1 MTLHVNIASPDLKRC
16 PWNLNLIKNVK
27 DTVVYLT
34 QKVLNLYNISPLFLL
49 NNKCASCL
57 ETTNSYLIKQS
68 FHGYRCK
75 SGIAIFTWR
84 VTWINAF
91 SLFNLLFRNYLE
103 LWRLG
108 ETVQGSG
115 AVGSN
120 LPLSREPVKLIQVSG
135 SNLPLS
141 REPVKLIQGSGSSL
155 PLSWEPVQLIQV
167 SGSNLPLSREPV
179 KLIQV
184 FGSNLPLSREP
195 VKLIQVSGSSL
206 HLSREPVKLI

>member
-1 MTLHVNIASPDLKRC
+1 MLKIL
-16 PWNLNLIKNVK
+16 PFIWL
-27 DTVVYLT
+27 
-34 QKVLNLYNISPLFLL
+34 KVLNLKNISPSFLL
-49 NNKCASCL
+49 SDKCASCL

-68 FHGYRCK
+68 FHGYRCEL
-75 SGIAIFTWR
+75 GIVIFTWR
-84 VTWINAF
+84 VTWNNAF

-135 SNLPLS
+135 SSLPFS
-141 REPVKLIQGSGSSL
+141 REPVK
-155 PLSWEPVQLIQV
+155 LIQV

-184 FGSNLPLSREP
+184 FGSNLPLSGEP
-195 VKLIQVSGSSL
+195 VSIKLIQVFGSNLPLSPNFSL
-206 HLSREPVKLI
+206 GTLLKWPPEKKSYLMMNFLLR